1 MLAAALPVAALVR
14 NPDGSVP
21 ALATRLLLAL
31 QPEVA
36 EIGWGL
42 ARTPASLRAEAVGVL
57 FQAGIAFRTLF
68 VAALLEGAVAAAP
81 ALVGG
86 LIAGLA
92 GAQLGRAGPHR
103 RRYSRA
109 REPERMFIR
118 TFSQPEPP
126 SR

>member
-1 MLAAALPVAALVR
+1 MGTTDRLDGFAGAGPLTLRAATASA
-14 NPDGSVP
+14 
-21 ALATRLLLAL
+21 
-31 QPEVA
+31 
-36 EIGWGL
+36 GWGL
-42 ARTPASLRAEAVGVL
+42 RAYRGHREIALRRAVG
-57 FQAGIAFRTLF
+57 ASTRTLF

-118 TFSQPEPP
+118 TLSQPENPF
-126 SR
+126 R